1 MARPPF
7 TVGLIQD
14 AASANRDA
22 NLADSVTAIREAHRR
37 GEEERSHRLWQYS
50 TFVVGAG
57 ACKPAG

>member
-14 AASANRDA
+14 AAGANRDA

-37 GEEERSHRLWQYS
+37 GAQVICL
-50 TFVVGAG
+50 
-57 ACKPAG
+57 K